1 MVKCGLRVEG
11 CGLRVASCGLRVEGY
26 LLKTSFTY
34 SLATSMALSRCFHQR
49 FSWKSLYLL
58 ARGMMTNEGV
68 CDGGVCIWGV
78 CDGGVCNTPLRRNV
92 RRNTRVARRMC
103 DGDDT
108 RMMDW
113 MWGFCC
119 SSRSEVLPSSIT
131 MASAGC
137 RGFSCTS
144 QCPPRQRKR
153 SRSSR
158 VVTEIV

>member
-1 MVKCGLRVEG
+1 
-11 CGLRVASCGLRVEGY
+11 
-26 LLKTSFTY
+26 
-34 SLATSMALSRCFHQR
+34 MALSRCFHQR

-68 CDGGVCIWGV
+68 CDGGVCIWGVCDGGVCIWGVCIWGV

-119 SSRSEVLPSSIT
+119 SSRSGVLPSSIT

-137 RGFSCTS
+137 RGFSCIS

-153 SRSSR
+153 SRNSR
-158 VVTEIV
+158 VVTKIV